1 MGSIRPAPGLS
12 VGGAA
17 LGDPGAAS
25 LLDRARRIREDRLAN
40 RGPEVDPQGRPIAA
54 GPDLGDDGSMNVEQR
69 MAFLR
74 AELDRQQQRFTRRR
88 RRDKR
93 KAFALQMATVVLSAT
108 ITVLLGLRLDAGL
121 QRALANIALVLGAL
135 VTVLAAME
143 AFFNH
148 RGLWVTRT
156 ITVRR
161 LEELRRQADYRLAG
175 LADGEV
181 EAAVVDGLLARLNQI
196 VAADHK
202 AWLRLRSTEAQAT
215 TPTHDTKTS
224 SE

>member
-1 MGSIRPAPGLS
+1 
-12 VGGAA
+12 
-17 LGDPGAAS
+17 
-25 LLDRARRIREDRLAN
+25 
-40 RGPEVDPQGRPIAA
+40 
-54 GPDLGDDGSMNVEQR
+54 MNVEQR

-108 ITVLLGLRLDAGL
+108 ITVLLGLRVDTGL

-156 ITVRR
+156 ITLRR
-161 LEELRRQADYRLAG
+161 LEQLRLQVDYRLAG

-181 EAAVVDGLLARLNQI
+181 EPAVVDGLLARLNQI
-196 VAADHK
+196 VAADQK
-202 AWLRLRSTEAQAT
+202 AWLQLRSTEAQAT
-215 TPTHDTKTS
+215 APTHDTETS
-224 SE
+224 GEL